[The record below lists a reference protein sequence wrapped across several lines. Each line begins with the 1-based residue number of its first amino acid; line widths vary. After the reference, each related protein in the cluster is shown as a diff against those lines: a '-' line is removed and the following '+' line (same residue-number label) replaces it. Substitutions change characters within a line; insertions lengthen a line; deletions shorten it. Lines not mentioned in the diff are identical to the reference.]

1 MAGASMMGAI
11 WTAIWTVLQ
20 PALTAGFSTAAVL
33 GVLYWFVQQW
43 FGAKIKSS
51 FDRAA
56 EDYKFELTAHAQGA
70 KIAEYASIVFRGLEG
85 NDPPEKYQRANQL
98 SWELFLW
105 LPPDTY
111 RKLGAG
117 LTGDRV
123 KLADAMTLVRRQLLK
138 DRAGNLGPNDIIVHH
153 PGIGK
158 QKGSPTN
165 EA

>member
-1 MAGASMMGAI
+1 MNVI
-11 WTAIWTVLQ
+11 WTIVQ
-20 PALTAGFSTAAVL
+20 SALTTTVVLAVL
-33 GVLYWFVQQW
+33 YAFFSWLGAQW
-43 FGAKIKSS
+43 LGAVVKSY
-51 FDRAA
+51 FDKAA
-56 EDYKFELTAHAQGA
+56 EDYKFELRAHEQGA